1 MLSWTSRRR
10 SPSTTYSRSIISRM
24 CSTSWSVSCDTR
36 RSAGRLSF
44 SMISPAFVWPIP
56 WIYCSAITTRLLV
69 GRLTPAIRATLLAPV
84 CRTMPAVS
92 PLPVSGENAKCHDD
106 TRPSARAGIGAAVMQ
121 NGCRVLKDSKS
132 FRQPLL
138 VTELTAFCALFRSL
152 PGCLRRRRF
161 LGGIN
166 PAPPRFGCSGTH
178 LGGLVGRGLGLFRG
192 GGWLC
197 RFLVYFLLSSGF
209 C

>member
-1 MLSWTSRRR
+1 MSR
-10 SPSTTYSRSIISRM
+10 I

-84 CRTMPAVS
+84 AGRCRPFLRS
-92 PLPVSGENAKCHDD
+92 RFSGENAKCHDD

-152 PGCLRRRRF
+152 PGCLPGRWF
-161 LGGIN
+161 LGGTY
-166 PAPPRFGCSGTH
+166 PVPPRFGCSSTP
-178 LGGLVGRGLGLFRG
+178 LGGLVGRCLGLFRG
-192 GGWLC
+192 SGWLC
-197 RFLVYFLLSSGF
+197 RFRLCFLLGSRL